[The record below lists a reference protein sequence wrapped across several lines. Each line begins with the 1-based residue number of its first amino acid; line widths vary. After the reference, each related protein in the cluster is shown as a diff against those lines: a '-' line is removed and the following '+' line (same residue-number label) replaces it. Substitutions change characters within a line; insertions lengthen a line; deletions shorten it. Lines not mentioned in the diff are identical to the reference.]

1 MKNAG
6 RLCALIALLSC
17 AVVAAEA
24 RPAEV
29 KVTLLS
35 EAPAR
40 VRVEGERGE
49 AATAWSFRN
58 SHASAFGLAARVENL
73 SLSDA
78 AGSPVPARQIAPG
91 QFTSEREATRFAYDV
106 KLDSPAFVAD
116 AAHASWLASGRGL
129 LMLGDLLPLRLTAAR
144 VRFELPPGWAV
155 HAAEREDPRGVYA
168 VSEVE
173 EAVFAVG
180 RGLRAKALRAGRL
193 NLSFVTTGEWAF
205 GDDEAADAARD
216 ILEIYLKVTGALP
229 REMTMLALLPPPVGV
244 AGNVWNAETRGGTVT
259 LISGRLPSKL
269 AALAQLNGALSHE
282 LFHLW
287 VPNALALEGQY
298 DWFYEGF
305 TNYQALRVGLRRG
318 QLTFQNYLEAVGRA
332 FDGYKGARGAAE
344 TSLPEASRRRWSGA
358 NAFIY
363 HKGMLVAALYDLELM
378 RRTAGKSSLED
389 VYRQLFQRHGPGA
402 ARQEGNRAVID
413 ILSGVPGMRDF
424 TGRYVEGAAP
434 VELAAALAPY
444 GLTIEPGGVR
454 TRLAV
459 VASPDRAQRELL
471 RKLGYNEKQD
481 AEAHRLLQ
489 RTRRPAP

>member
-1 MKNAG
+1 M
-6 RLCALIALLSC
+6 RIVRRIYVLIALLSC
-17 AVVAAEA
+17 SVIAAEA
-24 RPAEV
+24 RPAEL
-29 KVTLLS
+29 KVMLVS
-35 EAPAR
+35 ETPAR

-78 AGSPVPARQIAPG
+78 AGSPVPARQLAPG
-91 QFTSEREATRFAYDV
+91 EFTSEREATRFAYEV
-106 KLDSPAFVAD
+106 KLDPPAFVAD
-116 AAHASWLASGRGL
+116 AAHASWLAGGRGL
-129 LMLGDLLPLRLTAAR
+129 LMLGDLLPLRLNGAR
-144 VRFELPPGWAV
+144 VRFELPPGWTV
-155 HAAEREDPRGVYA
+155 QAAEREDTRGAYA
-168 VSEVE
+168 VNEVGQ
-173 EAVFAVG
+173 AVFAVG
-180 RGLRAKALRAGRL
+180 RGLRAKALRVN
-193 NLSFVTTGEWAF
+193 NLYLHFVTAGEWAF
-205 GDDEAADAARD
+205 SDDEAVDAVGD
-216 ILEIYLKVTGALP
+216 ILGIYLKVAGALP
-229 REMTMLALLPPPVGV
+229 RDVTMLALFPPPVAV
-244 AGNVWNAETRGGTVT
+244 AGNVWSAETRGGTVT

-282 LFHLW
+282 LFHFW

-318 QLTFQNYLEAVGRA
+318 QLTFQNYLEALGRA
-332 FDGYKGARGAAE
+332 FDGYKAARGASE

-389 VYRQLFQRHGPGA
+389 VYRLLFQRHGPGA
-402 ARQEGNRAVID
+402 AKQEGNRAVID
-413 ILSGVPGMRDF
+413 ILGSLPAMRDF
-424 TGRYVEGAAP
+424 VGRYVEGPAP
-434 VELAAALAPY
+434 VELAAAVAPY
-444 GLTIEPGGVR
+444 GLTVEPGGIR

-489 RTRRPAP
+489 RMRRPSP

>member
-1 MKNAG
+1 MKIVG
-6 RLCALIALLSC
+6 RFCALIALLSC
-17 AVVAAEA
+17 SAVAAAA

-29 KVTLLS
+29 KVTLVS

-78 AGSPVPARQIAPG
+78 AGSPVPARRLAPG
-91 QFTSEREATRFAYDV
+91 EFTSEREATRFAYEV
-106 KLDSPAFVAD
+106 KLDPPAFVAD
-116 AAHASWLASGRGL
+116 AAHASWLADGRGL
-129 LMLGDLLPLRLTAAR
+129 LMLGDLLPLRLKAAR
-144 VRFELPPGWAV
+144 VRFELPPDWLTR
-155 HAAEREDPRGVYA
+155 AAEPRDPSGVYT
-168 VSEVE
+168 VSEIE
-173 EAVFAVG
+173 QAVFAVG
-180 RGLRAKALRAGRL
+180 RGLRVKAVRVN
-193 NLSFVTTGEWAF
+193 NLYLHFVTAGEWAF
-205 GDDEAADAARD
+205 GDDEAVDAAGD
-216 ILEIYLKVTGALP
+216 ILGIYLKVTGAPP
-229 REMTMLALLPPPVGV
+229 REAAMLALLPPPGNV
-244 AGNVWNAETRGGTVT
+244 AGNVWNAETRGGTVA

-318 QLTFQNYLEAVGRA
+318 QLTFQNYLEAVARA
-332 FDGYKGARGAAE
+332 FDGYKAARGAGE
-344 TSLPEASRRRWSGA
+344 SSLPEASRRRWSGA

-378 RRTAGKSSLED
+378 RRTAGKNSLED

-413 ILSGVPGMRDF
+413 ALGSMPSMRDF
-424 TGRYVEGAAP
+424 TGRHVEGSAP
-434 VELAAALAPY
+434 VELSAALAPY

-459 VASPDRAQRELL
+459 VTSPDRAQRELL

-489 RTRRPAP
+489 RMRRPAP